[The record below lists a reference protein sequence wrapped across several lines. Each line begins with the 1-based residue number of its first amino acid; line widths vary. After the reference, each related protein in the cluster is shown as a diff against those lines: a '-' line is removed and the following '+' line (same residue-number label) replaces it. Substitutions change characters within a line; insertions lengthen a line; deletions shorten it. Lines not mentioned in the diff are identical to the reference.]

1 MLFQRGLHVL
11 SSVFIT
17 FFLYL
22 LKYQLLGLA
31 FPNLHFTSVTLLQS
45 TLILFTWFLFF
56 PSLNILPSLV
66 LNNLCIILF
75 KFLFISCPSSPPP
88 PGTPRKQA
96 SGARCY
102 WSSSLEY
109 VYCLNY
115 CMVQDDTQ
123 CRVNQWIRS
132 SFICNRHCGSNNER
146 YFLSLVLT
154 P

>member
-1 MLFQRGLHVL
+1 MLFQRGLHAL

-31 FPNLHFTSVTLLQS
+31 FLNLLHFTSVTLLRS

-75 KFLFISCPSSPPP
+75 KFLFISCPSPPP
-88 PGTPRKQA
+88 PPPECKLQGK
-96 SGARCY
+96 GVIDLVH
-102 WSSSLEY
+102 WSMSS
-109 VYCLNY
+109 V
-115 CMVQDDTQ
+115 
-123 CRVNQWIRS
+123 
-132 SFICNRHCGSNNER
+132 
-146 YFLSLVLT
+146 
-154 P
+154 